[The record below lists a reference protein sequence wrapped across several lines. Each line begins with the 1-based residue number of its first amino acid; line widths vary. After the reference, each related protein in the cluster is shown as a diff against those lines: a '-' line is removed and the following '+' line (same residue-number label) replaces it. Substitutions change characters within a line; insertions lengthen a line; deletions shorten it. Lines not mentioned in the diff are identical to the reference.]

1 MTQPWKGGSDEPR
14 PTGGGP
20 TGGWLNRPWKGGS
33 DEPRPTRSRGTRSRP
48 GGRRRV
54 SSSQVGLMLLIV
66 GGVFA
71 VLAPRFLS
79 PGNLLNV
86 CTSASVVAIV
96 GLGMTLAIASGN
108 FDLSVGST
116 AAFAG
121 CVTMSLVQQIGVA
134 PAIFAGL
141 ATGAAVGLINGL
153 IVTELRVPAFIA
165 TLGMLTIVRGAA
177 LIYTGGRDI
186 YLYGQTQYKILSSG
200 PTPVLLALALAAVLW
215 FVLQHTRFGRHI
227 LATGSN
233 AASAQRVGVRTSLVL
248 LGVFSIV
255 GATAALS
262 GLVLSAQVLTG
273 NGRLAT
279 GLELSAIA
287 VVVLGG
293 TPLTGGK
300 ASITGT
306 LQGSVLVAVINN
318 GLNLLNVSIFYQNV
332 TLGLLLLG
340 ALALEAGHHRS
351 IYLNPELAATAER
364 RPRGN
369 P

>member
-1 MTQPWKGGSDEPR
+1 
-14 PTGGGP
+14 
-20 TGGWLNRPWKGGS
+20 
-33 DEPRPTRSRGTRSRP
+33 
-48 GGRRRV
+48 
-54 SSSQVGLMLLIV
+54 MLLIV
-66 GGVFA
+66 AA
-71 VLAPRFLS
+71 VLTLLTPRFLAA
-79 PGNLLNV
+79 GNLLNV
-86 CTSASVVAIV
+86 CTSASVAAIV

-121 CVTMSLVQQIGVA
+121 CVTMSLVPEIGVG

-141 ATGAAVGLINGL
+141 ASGGAIGLLNGL
-153 IVTELRVPAFIA
+153 IVTELRIPAFIA

-186 YLYGQTQYKILSSG
+186 YLYGQTEYKILSSG
-200 PTPVLLALALAAVLW
+200 LTPVVLALALAFLLS
-215 FVLQHTRFGRHI
+215 FVLRHTRFGRHI

-233 AASAQRVGVRTSLVL
+233 PASARRVGVRTSLVL
-248 LGVFSIV
+248 LGVFGIV

-262 GLVLSAQVLTG
+262 GLILSAQVLTG

-300 ASITGT
+300 ASIMGT
-306 LQGSVLVAVINN
+306 LQGSMLVAVINN
-318 GLNLLNVSIFYQNV
+318 GLNLLNVSVFYQNV

-340 ALALEAGHHRS
+340 ALALEALKPGHRKFKQFT
-351 IYLNPELAATAER
+351 LR
-364 RPRGN
+364 
-369 P
+369 

>member
-1 MTQPWKGGSDEPR
+1 M
-14 PTGGGP
+14 
-20 TGGWLNRPWKGGS
+20 
-33 DEPRPTRSRGTRSRP
+33 GTRRARLAWLRLSP
-48 GGRRRV
+48 AGV
-54 SSSQVGLMLLIV
+54 TLLIV
-66 GGVFA
+66 GAVFA
-71 VLAPRFLS
+71 AFTPAFLTLN
-79 PGNLLNV
+79 NLLNV

-121 CVTMSLVQQIGVA
+121 CITMSMVPQIGVM
-134 PAIFAGL
+134 PAIALGI
-141 ATGAAVGLINGL
+141 ATGALVGWVNGL

-177 LIYTGGRDI
+177 LIYTKGRDI
-186 YLYGQTQYKILSSG
+186 YLFGKTDYKILSTG
-200 PTPVLLALALAAVLW
+200 VTPALLALAIALVFGFL
-215 FVLQHTRFGRHI
+215 LKHTRFGRHI

-233 AASAQRVGVRTSLVL
+233 FASARRVGVRTTYVLWLV
-248 LGVFSIV
+248 FAIV

-262 GLVLSAQVLTG
+262 GLILSAQVLTG

-293 TPLTGGK
+293 TPLTGGQ
-300 ASITGT
+300 ASIPGT
-306 LQGSVLVAVINN
+306 LFGSLLVAVINN
-318 GLNLLNVSIFYQNV
+318 GLNLLNVSVFYQNV

-340 ALALEAGHHRS
+340 ALSFTTGWTSKFGCIGSKESKVR
-351 IYLNPELAATAER
+351 NKQTV
-364 RPRGN
+364 
-369 P
+369 

>member
-1 MTQPWKGGSDEPR
+1 MKANQS
-14 PTGGGP
+14 
-20 TGGWLNRPWKGGS
+20 
-33 DEPRPTRSRGTRSRP
+33 RSA
-48 GGRRRV
+48 RV
-54 SSSQVGLMLLIV
+54 VSSQVGLMLLLV
-66 GGVFA
+66 CGAFA
-71 VLAPRFLS
+71 ILSRQFLT

-116 AAFAG
+116 AALAG
-121 CVTMSLVQQIGVA
+121 CVTMSLVQRIGVA
-134 PAIFAGL
+134 PAILAGL
-141 ATGAAVGLINGL
+141 ATGATVGLINGL
-153 IVTELRVPAFIA
+153 IVTELGVPAFIA

-200 PTPVLLALALAAVLW
+200 FAPVLLALALAFVLW

-233 AASAQRVGVRTSLVL
+233 AASARRVGVRTSLVL

-300 ASITGT
+300 ASISGT
-306 LQGSVLVAVINN
+306 VLGSVLVAVINN

-340 ALALEAGHHRS
+340 AIALEALGHRKTKQ
-351 IYLNPELAATAER
+351 LTVP
-364 RPRGN
+364 
-369 P
+369 

>member
-1 MTQPWKGGSDEPR
+1 
-14 PTGGGP
+14 
-20 TGGWLNRPWKGGS
+20 
-33 DEPRPTRSRGTRSRP
+33 
-48 GGRRRV
+48 
-54 SSSQVGLMLLIV
+54 MLLII
-66 GGVFA
+66 GLVFA
-71 VLAPRFLS
+71 LLTPRFLT

-86 CTSASVVAIV
+86 CTSASVAAIV

-121 CVTMSLVQQIGVA
+121 CVTMSLVPQIGVG

-141 ATGAAVGLINGL
+141 ASGGAIGLLNGL

-186 YLYGQTQYKILSSG
+186 YLYGQTEYKILSSG
-200 PTPVLLALALAAVLW
+200 LTPVLLALALALLLG
-215 FVLQHTRFGRHI
+215 FVVRHTRFGRHI

-233 AASAQRVGVRTSLVL
+233 PASARRVGVRTSLVL
-248 LGVFSIV
+248 LGVFAIV

-262 GLVLSAQVLTG
+262 GLILSAQVLTG

-300 ASITGT
+300 ASIMGT

-318 GLNLLNVSIFYQNV
+318 GLNLLNVSAYYQNV

-340 ALALEAGHHRS
+340 AVALEAFKIDHGR
-351 IYLNPELAATAER
+351 IKQFIDR
-364 RPRGN
+364 
-369 P
+369 

>member
-1 MTQPWKGGSDEPR
+1 M
-14 PTGGGP
+14 
-20 TGGWLNRPWKGGS
+20 
-33 DEPRPTRSRGTRSRP
+33 
-48 GGRRRV
+48 V
-54 SSSQVGLMLLIV
+54 SKRAVWAVFRFSPVGLTLLLV
-66 GGVFA
+66 GAAFA
-71 VLAPRFLS
+71 LLTPTFLS
-79 PGNLLNV
+79 PNNLLNV

-121 CVTMSLVQQIGVA
+121 CITMSLVPQIGVMA
-134 PAIFAGL
+134 AIALGVL
-141 ATGAAVGLINGL
+141 SGGLIGWVNGL

-177 LIYTGGRDI
+177 LIYTRGRDI
-186 YLYGQTQYKILSSG
+186 YLFGRTEYKILSSG
-200 PTPVLLALALAAVLW
+200 MTPVLLALALAVL
-215 FVLQHTRFGRHI
+215 FSVLLGQTRFGRHI

-233 AASAQRVGVRTSLVL
+233 IQSARRVGVRTSYVL
-248 LGVFSIV
+248 WGVFAIV
-255 GATAALS
+255 GAMAALS
-262 GLVLSAQVLTG
+262 GLILSAQVLTG

-300 ASITGT
+300 ASIPGT
-306 LQGSVLVAVINN
+306 LLGSLLVAVINN
-318 GLNLLNVSIFYQNV
+318 GLNLLNVSVFYQNV

-340 ALALEAGHHRS
+340 ALTLEA
-351 IYLNPELAATAER
+351 LAAHGISNRAAS
-364 RPRGN
+364 
-369 P
+369 

>member
-1 MTQPWKGGSDEPR
+1 MVA
-14 PTGGGP
+14 
-20 TGGWLNRPWKGGS
+20 
-33 DEPRPTRSRGTRSRP
+33 
-48 GGRRRV
+48 RRNMLAWFRF
-54 SSSQVGLMLLIV
+54 SPVGATLLVV
-66 GGVFA
+66 GAAFA
-71 VLAPRFLS
+71 LLAPTFLS
-79 PGNLLNV
+79 LNNLLNV

-121 CVTMSLVQQIGVA
+121 CITMSMVPQIGVV
-134 PAIFAGL
+134 PAIGL
-141 ATGAAVGLINGL
+141 GIVTGGLVGWINGL

-165 TLGMLTIVRGAA
+165 TLGMLTIIRGAA
-177 LIYTGGRDI
+177 LIYTRGRDI
-186 YLYGQTQYKILSSG
+186 YLFGKTEYKVLSTG
-200 PTPVLLALALAAVLW
+200 ITPALLALVIAVL
-215 FVLQHTRFGRHI
+215 FGLILKHTRFGRHI

-233 AASAQRVGVRTSLVL
+233 LVSAQRVGVRTTYVL
-248 LGVFSIV
+248 WAVFAIV

-262 GLVLSAQVLTG
+262 GLILSAQVLTG

-300 ASITGT
+300 ASIPGT
-306 LQGSVLVAVINN
+306 LLGSLLVAVINN
-318 GLNLLNVSIFYQNV
+318 GLNLLNVSVFYQNV

-340 ALALEAGHHRS
+340 ALALASRWTS
-351 IYLNPELAATAER
+351 KRAVL
-364 RPRGN
+364 
-369 P
+369 

>member
-1 MTQPWKGGSDEPR
+1 
-14 PTGGGP
+14 
-20 TGGWLNRPWKGGS
+20 
-33 DEPRPTRSRGTRSRP
+33 
-48 GGRRRV
+48 
-54 SSSQVGLMLLIV
+54 MLSKRAI
-66 GGVFA
+66 FA
-71 VLAPRFLS
+71 FFRLS
-79 PGNLLNV
+79 PAGLTLLVVGVVFTLLTPTFLTQNNLLNV

-121 CVTMSLVQQIGVA
+121 CITMSLVPQIGVM
-134 PAIFAGL
+134 PAIVLGVL
-141 ATGAAVGLINGL
+141 SGGLIGWVNGL

-177 LIYTGGRDI
+177 LIYTRGRDI
-186 YLYGQTQYKILSSG
+186 YLFGKTEYKILSSG
-200 PTPVLLALALAAVLW
+200 MTPVLLALALAGL
-215 FVLQHTRFGRHI
+215 FSLLLGQTRFGRHI

-233 AASAQRVGVRTSLVL
+233 IISARRVGVRTTYVL
-248 LGVFSIV
+248 WGVFAIV

-262 GLVLSAQVLTG
+262 GLILSAQVLTG

-300 ASITGT
+300 ASIPGT
-306 LQGSVLVAVINN
+306 LLGSLLVAVINN
-318 GLNLLNVSIFYQNV
+318 GLNLLNVSVFYQNV

-340 ALALEAGHHRS
+340 ALTLESAGADR
-351 IYLNPELAATAER
+351 EGQR
-364 RPRGN
+364 F
-369 P
+369 

>member
-1 MTQPWKGGSDEPR
+1 MAAKRTLLTLFSFSP
-14 PTGGGP
+14 
-20 TGGWLNRPWKGGS
+20 
-33 DEPRPTRSRGTRSRP
+33 
-48 GGRRRV
+48 
-54 SSSQVGLMLLIV
+54 VGATLLAV
-66 GGVFA
+66 GAVFA
-71 VLAPRFLS
+71 LLTPTFLTLN
-79 PGNLLNV
+79 NLLNV

-121 CVTMSLVQQIGVA
+121 CVTMSLVGQVGVM
-134 PAIFAGL
+134 PAI
-141 ATGAAVGLINGL
+141 AVGIITGGLIGWVNGL

-177 LIYTGGRDI
+177 LIYTRGRDI
-186 YLYGQTQYKILSSG
+186 YLFGKTEYKVLSSG
-200 PTPVLLALALAAVLW
+200 ITPALLALGIAALFSL
-215 FVLQHTRFGRHI
+215 VLQHTRFGRHI

-233 AASAQRVGVRTSLVL
+233 PVSARRVGVRTTHILWA
-248 LGVFSIV
+248 VFAIV

-262 GLVLSAQVLTG
+262 GLILSAQVLTG

-300 ASITGT
+300 ASIPGT
-306 LQGSVLVAVINN
+306 LLGSLLVAVINN
-318 GLNLLNVSIFYQNV
+318 GLNLLNVSVFYQNV
-332 TLGLLLLG
+332 TLGLLLLC
-340 ALALEAGHHRS
+340 ALTLEALVSKVSRLR
-351 IYLNPELAATAER
+351 LNK
-364 RPRGN
+364 
-369 P
+369 

>member
-1 MTQPWKGGSDEPR
+1 
-14 PTGGGP
+14 
-20 TGGWLNRPWKGGS
+20 
-33 DEPRPTRSRGTRSRP
+33 
-48 GGRRRV
+48 
-54 SSSQVGLMLLIV
+54 MLLII
-66 GGVFA
+66 GLVFA
-71 VLAPRFLS
+71 LLTPRFLT

-86 CTSASVVAIV
+86 CTSASVAAIV

-121 CVTMSLVQQIGVA
+121 CVTMSLVPRIGVG

-141 ATGAAVGLINGL
+141 ASGGAIGLLNGL

-186 YLYGQTQYKILSSG
+186 YLYGQTEYKILSSG
-200 PTPVLLALALAAVLW
+200 LTPVLLALALALLLG
-215 FVLQHTRFGRHI
+215 FVVRHTRFGRHI

-233 AASAQRVGVRTSLVL
+233 PASARRVGVRTSLVL
-248 LGVFSIV
+248 LGVFAIV

-262 GLVLSAQVLTG
+262 GLILSAQVLTG

-300 ASITGT
+300 ASIMGT

-318 GLNLLNVSIFYQNV
+318 GLNLLNVSAYYQNV

-340 ALALEAGHHRS
+340 AVALEAFKIDHGR
-351 IYLNPELAATAER
+351 IKQFIDR
-364 RPRGN
+364 
-369 P
+369 

>member
-1 MTQPWKGGSDEPR
+1 MSANQS
-14 PTGGGP
+14 
-20 TGGWLNRPWKGGS
+20 
-33 DEPRPTRSRGTRSRP
+33 RSLRVASSR
-48 GGRRRV
+48 
-54 SSSQVGLMLLIV
+54 VGLMLLIV
-66 GGVFA
+66 CGAFA
-71 VLAPRFLS
+71 ILSPQFLT

-86 CTSASVVAIV
+86 CTSASVVGIV

-134 PAIFAGL
+134 PAILAGL

-153 IVTELRVPAFIA
+153 IVTELGVPAFIA

-200 PTPVLLALALAAVLW
+200 FTPVLLALVLASVLW
-215 FVLQHTRFGRHI
+215 FVLQHTPFGRHI

-233 AASAQRVGVRTSLVL
+233 PASARRVGVRTSLVL

-273 NGRLAT
+273 NGRLAA

-300 ASITGT
+300 ASILGT
-306 LQGSVLVAVINN
+306 VQGSVLVAVINN

-340 ALALEAGHHRS
+340 AIALEALGH
-351 IYLNPELAATAER
+351 R
-364 RPRGN
+364 RARQLTTP
-369 P
+369 